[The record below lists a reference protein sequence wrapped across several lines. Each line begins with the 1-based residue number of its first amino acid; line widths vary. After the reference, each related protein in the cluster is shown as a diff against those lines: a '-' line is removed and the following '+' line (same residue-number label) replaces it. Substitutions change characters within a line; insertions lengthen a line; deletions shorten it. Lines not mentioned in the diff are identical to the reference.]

1 MDNDKNNS
9 FSYTYSA
16 KETAELS
23 KIREK
28 YSANEKEESKIERV
42 RRLDKGVTKKATS
55 VAIALGVIG
64 SLILGFGMCLIMTE
78 ISSILGKY
86 ESNAFIIGLIIGTLG
101 IITVSIAY
109 PVYNAIVKKEKAKI
123 APEILRLTEEL
134 LK

>member
-28 YSANEKEESKIERV
+28 YSVNEKEESKIERV